1 METAD
6 PVALTQALIRCP
18 TVTPAAEPAL
28 DLLEERLTA
37 LGFACRRLRFEGDGG
52 SYPVDNLWAKLGSG
66 HPHLA
71 FAGHVDVVPTGAV
84 EGWRNDPFAGEIVD
98 GRIYG
103 RGAADMKSGVASFVA
118 AMARLVAEGGP
129 NRGAVSLLITGDE
142 ESEAVNGTVKLL
154 AWAAAQGERF
164 DACLVGEPTCPE
176 RLGDTA
182 KIGRRGSVSCRLT
195 LRGRQGHT
203 AYPHRADN
211 AAHRLVAVLNHL
223 IATPLD
229 QGTDWFEPS
238 NLQVTSIDIGN
249 PAANVIP
256 GEATARFNIRFND
269 RHSRDSLDAWLRRE
283 IATLAPEFELGV
295 VGNAEAFVTA
305 PGALSELLSASVE
318 AETGLRPKLSTTGGT
333 SDARFFPAHC
343 PVIEFGLVG
352 TTMHQTDEN
361 VAVADIEGLT
371 RIYLRFVRQFLAA

>member
-1 METAD
+1 MDTAD